1 MHVPGRPASNASSDT
16 LSASASSPPFTIQRL
31 CELLLS
37 PQTFVRS
44 GPKFLSSLSRILAMT
59 ASHAD
64 FPPVSPGAAPA
75 VLSTNGIG
83 AYDRTSGMVGPPS
96 PNNEPI
102 FSPIPFLRRT
112 NLETEGASDEGAAH
126 SAGSVPPLHL
136 EDPEDDNDEL
146 TDGFSSAN
154 PDHAAP
160 LLSGESLGMAGSGA
174 GATGSFTP
182 EPVPHST
189 PVTHAAQQAPVDP
202 AEQAS
207 AMPPATTSSAGST
220 GSMHVP
226 LGVPTGRVDEL
237 DQVTS
242 SGASSQGA
250 GAASSEEPATDA
262 ENKGDVGETLHR
274 MDGSGTVHPLSST
287 TTVPSTGESGEEARA
302 MKRMRSRDSEQE
314 ANDVQE

>member
-1 MHVPGRPASNASSDT
+1 
-16 LSASASSPPFTIQRL
+16 
-31 CELLLS
+31 
-37 PQTFVRS
+37 
-44 GPKFLSSLSRILAMT
+44 MT

-64 FPPVSPGAAPA
+64 FPPVSPGAAPAA

-112 NLETEGASDEGAAH
+112 NLETEGTSDEGAAH

-136 EDPEDDNDEL
+136 EDTEDDNDEL
-146 TDGFSSAN
+146 MDGFSSAN

-160 LLSGESLGMAGSGA
+160 LLAGANSGMAGSGA
-174 GATGSFTP
+174 GAADSFSP
-182 EPVPHST
+182 EPVSHPTS
-189 PVTHAAQQAPVDP
+189 VTHAAQQAPTDP
-202 AEQAS
+202 ADHAS
-207 AMPPATTSSAGST
+207 ATPPATTSSAGST

-242 SGASSQGA
+242 SGASLQDTGA
-250 GAASSEEPATDA
+250 ISKEEPAADSEA
-262 ENKGDVGETLHR
+262 RGDVGETLHR

-287 TTVPSTGESGEEARA
+287 TTVPSAGESGEEARA

-314 ANDVQE
+314 ANEAQQ